1 MKLLGIHLSYN
12 LKLKAEKVFYD
23 MITNIQRVLK
33 QWISRNLIVK
43 EKIVIFKA
51 TAFSK
56 IIFQALI
63 ITLPNHIIK

>member
-1 MKLLGIHLSYN
+1 
-12 LKLKAEKVFYD
+12 

-33 QWISRNLIVK
+33 QWMSRNLIVK
-43 EKIVIFKA
+43 EKNFIFKA

-56 IIFQALI
+56 IIFQTLI